1 MDVLRLVVLTLTGL
15 TSWAEFG
22 FYAFVHPA
30 VRRLPAA
37 RMIAYEQRMLRTL
50 ERTYPVLMPLTGVL
64 LVVYAAGGGGE
75 GAAVLWR
82 WMAVAAWAG
91 ATVITLIG
99 GERPD
104 QLRHTK
110 MESGEPAGRVAGTLA
125 AVGCVSGGARLAAA
139 CRIPHHGRRFGPQ
152 LIRVDPAAPVNRVS
166 KGTRLLGPTWSKH
179 HHFCEFIVDRV

>member
-37 RMIAYEQRMLRTL
+37 RTIAYEKRMLRTL

-91 ATVITLIG
+91 ATVITLMVNVPISSAT
-99 GERPD
+99 RKWNP
-104 QLRHTK
+104 
-110 MESGEPAGRVAGTLA
+110 ESPPEGWRELWRRWDVFQAVRAWLLLA
-125 AVGCVSGGARLAAA
+125 AFLTTVVALA
-139 CRIPHHGRRFGPQ
+139 
-152 LIRVDPAAPVNRVS
+152 LN
-166 KGTRLLGPTWSKH
+166 
-179 HHFCEFIVDRV
+179 